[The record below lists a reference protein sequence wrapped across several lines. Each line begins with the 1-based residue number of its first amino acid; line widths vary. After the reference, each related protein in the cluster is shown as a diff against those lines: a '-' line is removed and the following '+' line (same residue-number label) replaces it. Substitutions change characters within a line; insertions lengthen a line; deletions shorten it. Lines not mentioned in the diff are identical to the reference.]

1 MKKQAEETWRGK
13 EEQYLWPIK
22 RSWFLINARIADQA
36 IIYLRAH
43 VLWPWAH
50 GDTCLMECSA
60 KPHYTLICYSFFRE
74 HRQTD
79 TLPHH
84 NNINHCLS
92 LLWNQ
97 GHGRPLTHANLSPVL
112 SHLLLP
118 SVTTL
123 PFPPFFYLL
132 CFLFFGKCWFG
143 WCIRQDPSRKQ
154 MNTQI
159 STIWKRFNTV
169 PNYKGI
175 ETSRVT
181 IVPRG

>member
-1 MKKQAEETWRGK
+1 MVFDKCKNSRPSNNLSSGPCSVALSSWRHM
-13 EEQYLWPIK
+13 P
-22 RSWFLINARIADQA
+22 
-36 IIYLRAH
+36 
-43 VLWPWAH
+43 H
-50 GDTCLMECSA
+50 GVFSKT
-60 KPHYTLICYSFFRE
+60 TLYPNLLSFFRE

-97 GHGRPLTHANLSPVL
+97 GHGHLLTLANLSPVL

-132 CFLFFGKCWFG
+132 CFLFFGECWFG

>member
-1 MKKQAEETWRGK
+1 MKEQAEETWRGK

-22 RSWFLINARIADQA
+22 RSWFLINARIADQE

-43 VLWPWAH
+43 VLLPWAH

-74 HRQTD
+74 HRQTN

-97 GHGRPLTHANLSPVL
+97 GHGRPLTLANLSPVL
-112 SHLLLP
+112 SHYPLLQPCL
-118 SVTTL
+118 
-123 PFPPFFYLL
+123 FPPSFTFSVS
-132 CFLFFGKCWFG
+132 CFLENAGLAGVSGRTPVGNKWILKLVQFEKDLIQC
-143 WCIRQDPSRKQ
+143 
-154 MNTQI
+154 QI
-159 STIWKRFNTV
+159 TKV
-169 PNYKGI
+169 
-175 ETSRVT
+175 
-181 IVPRG
+181 